1 MVVNQL
7 ATCSNTRECVIV
19 LSRPT
24 PQFTHGD
31 NFSQHTGVGKIVG
44 LKKNC
49 QACGV
54 LEKNCFSL
62 HSARFNARNNTPTIQ
77 FFCGLKKNCQ
87 ACGVLEKIVTPGFNK
102 KNYRCLTISI
112 F

>member
-54 LEKNCFSL
+54 LEK
-62 HSARFNARNNTPTIQ
+62 
-77 FFCGLKKNCQ
+77 
-87 ACGVLEKIVTPGFNK
+87 IVTPGFNK